1 MLNKNKH
8 MGNRKEIKQEKSNF
22 KLIFNFHES
31 NYLYLV
37 KNGFVTYD
45 QTKHI

>member
-8 MGNRKEIKQEKSNF
+8 MGNRKETKQEIPNF
-22 KLIFNFHES
+22 KLICNFHQS

-37 KNGFVTYD
+37 KNVFVTYD
-45 QTKHI
+45 